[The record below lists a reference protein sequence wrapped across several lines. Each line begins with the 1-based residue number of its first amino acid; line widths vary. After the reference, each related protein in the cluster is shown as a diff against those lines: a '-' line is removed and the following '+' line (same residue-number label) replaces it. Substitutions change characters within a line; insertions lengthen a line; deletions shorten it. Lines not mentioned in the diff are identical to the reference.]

1 MHGTQFA
8 QFAREV
14 LQRGAEAV
22 LPQHLPDHW
31 LDALLEE
38 AEGWD
43 TETASEDPTPASQA
57 ADEPAESFTG
67 LLGAVLTLLMAQH
80 GQPPQLDIATRA
92 LFDHM
97 QLYVM
102 ALAAESVS
110 RRSEFALAP
119 PPTIANIFDPARE
132 VQVRRRPLGE
142 RPEGP

>member
-14 LQRGAEAV
+14 LQREAEAV

-43 TETASEDPTPASQA
+43 TETASEA

-80 GQPPQLDIATRA
+80 GQPPQLDIATRT

-119 PPTIANIFDPARE
+119 PPTVTNIFDPARE

-142 RPEGP
+142 RPQGPEKDRA